1 MKKNILVVLFAMI
14 LAVSFSFVGC
24 DKAPKAPE
32 DKKVEDKKADD
43 KKADDKKVDAKDA
56 AKAPEKK

>member
-1 MKKNILVVLFAMI
+1 MKKNILVLLFAMI

-32 DKKVEDKKADD
+32 DKKVEDKKADE
-43 KKADDKKVDAKDA
+43 KKVDAKDA
-56 AKAPEKK
+56 AKDAVKAPEKK

>member
-1 MKKNILVVLFAMI
+1 MKKNILVLLFAMI

-32 DKKVEDKKADD
+32 EKKTE
-43 KKADDKKVDAKDA
+43 DKKVDDKKMDDKKEA

>member
-1 MKKNILVVLFAMI
+1 MKKNILVLLFAMI

-32 DKKVEDKKADD
+32 EKKMEDKKV
-43 KKADDKKVDAKDA
+43 DDKKVDDKKEA